1 MSHHAAPGALLKRPI
16 QLLVALMLGAVMVG
30 GPLALSARA
39 DETAQSYV
47 IEAQL
52 ASDGALGVTAT
63 LTLGDTKP
71 QTVRQA
77 FRTKRPATSTSDYV
91 FTITDLKAT
100 AGGADL
106 GAAVSDDGD
115 DKVIEID
122 TAKANNQ
129 PIVISYRVIGAVS
142 ANPKPDQHE
151 ATSTFAW
158 HFLQG
163 LNVAVTQVSGTINT
177 AAPVSWIDCRSGNP
191 VAPGA
196 CSNWQAG
203 THEAPVPTFEDGPR
217 GPNEVVLVSFISPT
231 SALAA
236 NEQIDHHWTLD
247 RAFTV
252 NWPTALATLGAL
264 LVGGLALWS
273 LHRRSGRDVQAMSHP
288 TLVAE
293 FAPIA
298 EGQSQFAMVSDVR
311 PGQIGTVADERVDPV
326 DVTGTLLDLAVR
338 GHLRIEQLPNDGHSP
353 MDWSFTRRQSG
364 RGELHQYEMLLLDA
378 VAPVGGEPVLVSRIG
393 EAVGPVV
400 PQVQDALYDDVVEQG
415 WFENRPDA
423 ARNTFAVAGWV
434 SLVVALV
441 ALGLLVAFTR
451 FGLVGLA
458 LVAVAVGLLWVSQQ
472 MPRRSARGSELLAGL
487 HGFAS
492 LLQHQR
498 TDQMPH
504 GRELHE
510 ISELLPYAVVLG
522 GKDRWIEAMVAADG
536 DEHADSTKL
545 DWYHAPPD
553 WHLHHLP
560 ASLDAF
566 ITAVQGRLFSR

>member
-1 MSHHAAPGALLKRPI
+1 MALL
-16 QLLVALMLGAVMVG
+16 LGAVMVA
-30 GPLALSARA
+30 GPLAVTARA

-47 IEAQL
+47 IESQL
-52 ASDGALGVTAT
+52 APDGGLNVSAT
-63 LTLGDTKP
+63 VTLGETKP
-71 QTVRQA
+71 ETLRQA

-91 FTITDLKAT
+91 FTITGLKAT
-100 AGGADL
+100 AGGNDL
-106 GAAVSDDGD
+106 GATVSKDGD
-115 DKVIEID
+115 DMVIEIE

-129 PIVISYRVIGAVS
+129 PIVISYSVVGAVS
-142 ANPKPDQHE
+142 ANATPDQHE
-151 ATSTFAW
+151 PTSTFAW

-217 GPNEVVLVSFISPT
+217 GANEVVQVSFISPT

-236 NEQIDHHWTLD
+236 NDEIDQHWTLD
-247 RAFTV
+247 RAFTFS
-252 NWPTALATLGAL
+252 WPTVLAALGAL
-264 LVGGLALWS
+264 LLGGLALWS
-273 LHRRSGRDVQAMSHP
+273 LHRRTGRDVAAMSHP
-288 TLVAE
+288 TLIAE
-293 FAPIA
+293 FAPVA
-298 EGQSQFAMVSDVR
+298 EGESEFAMVSDVR

-338 GHLRIEQLPNDGHSP
+338 GHLRIEQLASDGHAP
-353 MDWSFTRRQSG
+353 MDWSFTRLEGG
-364 RGELHQYEMLLLDA
+364 RGVLHTYETLLLDA
-378 VAPVGGEPVLVSRIG
+378 VAPPSGEAVTVSRIG
-393 EAVGPVV
+393 DAVGPVV
-400 PQVQDALYDDVVEQG
+400 PEVQDALYDDVVEQG

-423 ARNTFAVAGWV
+423 ARNTFAIAGWIT
-434 SLVVALV
+434 LAVALV
-441 ALGLLVAFTR
+441 ALGLLVAFTT
-451 FGLVGLA
+451 FGLIGLA
-458 LVAVAVGLLWVSQQ
+458 LVIFAIGLLWVSQE
-472 MPRRSARGSELLAGL
+472 MPRRSSRGSELLAGL

-498 TDQMPH
+498 TDQMPE
-504 GRELHE
+504 GRELEE

-522 GKDRWIEAMVAADG
+522 GKDRWIQAMVAADG
-536 DEHADSTKL
+536 DDEADSTKL
-545 DWYHAPPD
+545 DWYHAPED

>member
-1 MSHHAAPGALLKRPI
+1 MFHHALGAMLARPLR
-16 QLLVALMLGAVMVG
+16 LLVALVLGAMMVA
-30 GPLALSARA
+30 GPLAVSARA

-47 IEAQL
+47 VDAQL
-52 ASDGALGVTAT
+52 AADGVLGVTAT
-63 LTLGDTKP
+63 ITLGETKP
-71 QTVRQA
+71 ETLRQA
-77 FRTKRPATSTSDYV
+77 FRTKRPATSTSDYI
-91 FTITDLKAT
+91 FTITDLKAS
-100 AGGADL
+100 AGGSDL
-106 GAAVSDDGD
+106 GAQVSEDGD
-115 DKVIEID
+115 DLVIEID
-122 TAKANNQ
+122 PAKANNQ
-129 PIVISYRVIGAVS
+129 PIVITYTVAGAVS
-142 ANPKPDQHE
+142 SNPKPDQHE

-177 AAPVSWIDCRSGNP
+177 SAPVSWIDCRSGNP

-217 GPNEVVLVSFISPT
+217 GANEIVMVSFISPT

-236 NEQIDHHWTLD
+236 NDNIDHRWTLD
-247 RAFTV
+247 RAFSFS
-252 NWPTALATLGAL
+252 WPTALAALGAL
-264 LVGGLALWS
+264 LLGALALWS

-298 EGQSQFAMVSDVR
+298 EGQSQFSMVSDVR

-338 GHLRIEQLPNDGHSP
+338 GHLRIEQLPNDGNSP
-353 MDWSFTRRQSG
+353 MDWSFTRLESG
-364 RGELHQYEMLLLDA
+364 RGDLHAYEKLLLDA
-378 VAPVGGEPVLVSRIG
+378 VAPATGQPILVSRIG
-393 EAVGPVV
+393 EAVGPVI
-400 PQVQDALYDDVVEQG
+400 PGVQDALYDDVVEQG

-423 ARNTFAVAGWV
+423 ARNTFAIMGWV

-441 ALGLLVAFTR
+441 AMGLLVAFTT
-451 FGLVGLA
+451 FGLLGLA
-458 LVAVAVGLLWVSQQ
+458 LVILAVGLLWVSQQ

-498 TDQMPH
+498 TDQMPK

-522 GKDRWIEAMVAADG
+522 GKDRWIQALVAADG
-536 DEHADSTKL
+536 DEQADSTKL
-545 DWYHAPPD
+545 DWYHAPGD

>member
-1 MSHHAAPGALLKRPI
+1 MSNHALGALLTRPFR
-16 QLLVALMLGAVMVG
+16 LLLALVVGAVMVA
-30 GPLALSARA
+30 GPLAVTARA

-47 IEAQL
+47 IDAQL
-52 ASDGALGVTAT
+52 AADGALSVSAT
-63 LTLGDTKP
+63 ITLGDTKP
-71 QTVRQA
+71 EALRQA
-77 FRTKRPATSTSDYV
+77 FRTKRPASSTSDYV

-100 AGGADL
+100 AGGNDL
-106 GAAVSDDGD
+106 GASVSDDGD
-115 DKVIEID
+115 DLVIEIA

-129 PIVISYRVIGAVS
+129 PIVITYKVIGAVS
-142 ANPKPDQHE
+142 ANPKPDEHE

-217 GPNEVVLVSFISPT
+217 GANEVVMVSFISPT

-236 NEQIDHHWTLD
+236 NAELDQHWTLD
-247 RAFTV
+247 RAFTFS
-252 NWPTALATLGAL
+252 WPTVLAALGAL
-264 LVGGLALWS
+264 LLGGLVLWS
-273 LHRRSGRDVQAMSHP
+273 LHRRSGRDVAAMSHP

-293 FAPIA
+293 FAPVA
-298 EGQSQFAMVSDVR
+298 EGLSEFSMVSDVR

-338 GHLRIEQLPNDGHSP
+338 GHLRIEQLANAGHSP
-353 MDWSFTRRQSG
+353 MDWSFTRLEGG
-364 RGELHQYEMLLLDA
+364 RGELHHYETLLLDA
-378 VAPVGGEPVLVSRIG
+378 VAPASGEPVLVSRIG

-400 PQVQDALYDDVVEQG
+400 PSVQDALYDDVVAQG

-423 ARNTFAVAGWV
+423 ARNTFVIAGWI
-434 SLVVALV
+434 SLIVALI
-441 ALGLLVAFTR
+441 ALGVLIAFTS

-458 LVAVAVGLLWVSQQ
+458 LVIIAFGLLWVSQQ

-498 TDQMPH
+498 VDQMPK

-536 DEHADSTKL
+536 DADADSTKL
-545 DWYHAPPD
+545 DWYHAPAD